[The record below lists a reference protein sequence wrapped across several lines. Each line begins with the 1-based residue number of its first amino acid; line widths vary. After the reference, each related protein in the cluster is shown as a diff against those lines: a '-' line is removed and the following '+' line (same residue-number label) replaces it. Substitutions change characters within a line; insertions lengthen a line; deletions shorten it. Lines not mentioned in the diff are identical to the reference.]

1 LTPSLSI
8 PRLGAEFVRVAALAL
23 AILLG
28 FGASAQARYASIV
41 IDYETG
47 RVLSEQGADER
58 RHPASLTKI
67 MTLYLIFEAL
77 DQGRITLNT
86 RWTVSEFAAGQSPT
100 KLGLDAGD
108 RVAVRDVILGLVT
121 RSANDAAVV
130 AAEGLAGSE
139 PRFAELMTRRAREI
153 GMPRTQFMNA
163 SGLPHDD
170 QITTARDM
178 ATLGREI
185 VRRFPHHYHYFSTR
199 EFTFEGRKFAN
210 HNRLMGWYE
219 GADGIKT
226 GFIRA
231 SGFNL
236 VASAVR
242 DGRRIVG
249 AVIGGPNP
257 SERDQY
263 MGRLLDAGF
272 GTGPGPSQVAQR
284 PQQTPRAQQTAQAP
298 RSQANSPQANPA
310 PRAQASSASPS
321 ATPANRANPP
331 QRAEQ
336 TAAVQHAQ
344 RPGEWGV
351 QVGAFAKQD
360 SARRAAQA
368 AQRVAPR
375 ILAEATI
382 DIAQGAS
389 SGPGKF
395 RARLVGL
402 TQTQAR
408 EACRVLDQ
416 RDMDCMTVGPLPAT
430 RPATRVAEAPAR

>member
-1 LTPSLSI
+1 LTDIHSTTD
-8 PRLGAEFVRVAALAL
+8 RTVRFIRTLAL
-23 AILLG
+23 GLAIIVG
-28 FGASAQARYASIV
+28 FAGAAQARYASIV

-67 MTLYLIFEAL
+67 MTLFLVFEGL
-77 DQGRITLNT
+77 DQGRFDLNT
-86 RWTVSEFAAGQSPT
+86 RWTVSPHAAAQPPT
-100 KLGLDAGD
+100 KLGLEAGD
-108 RVAVRDVILGLVT
+108 RVAVRDVILGMVT
-121 RSANDAAVV
+121 RSANDAAMVS
-130 AAEGLAGSE
+130 AEALAGSE
-139 PRFAELMTRRAREI
+139 ARFAASMNRRAREI
-153 GMPRTQFMNA
+153 GMTRTNFENPH
-163 SGLPHDD
+163 GLPNDA
-170 QITTARDM
+170 QVTTVRDM

-185 VRRFPHHYHYFSTR
+185 VRRFPHHYHFFATR
-199 EFTFEGRKFAN
+199 EFTFEGRDIRN

-226 GFIRA
+226 GFINA

-257 SERDQY
+257 SERDRH
-263 MGRLLDAGF
+263 MARLLNAGF
-272 GTGPGPSQVAQR
+272 GTAPGPAQTAQR
-284 PQQTPRAQQTAQAP
+284 AQTARAQQTAQADK
-298 RSQANSPQANPA
+298 PA
-310 PRAQASSASPS
+310 PSV
-321 ATPANRANPP
+321 RANPP

-336 TAAVQHAQ
+336 TAAVQHAP
-344 RPGEWGV
+344 RPGDWGV

-360 SARRAAQA
+360 AARRAAQA

-382 DIAQGAS
+382 DIAQSAAG
-389 SGPGKF
+389 GPGKF

-402 TQTQAR
+402 TQSQAR
-408 EACRVLDQ
+408 DVCRVLDQ
-416 RDMDCMTVGPLPAT
+416 RDMDCMTVGPLPARQPT
-430 RPATRVAEAPAR
+430 RMAQANAR

>member
-1 LTPSLSI
+1 MTPSLSTTRRCARI
-8 PRLGAEFVRVAALAL
+8 VPILTLIL
-23 AILLG
+23 AIVLG
-28 FGASAQARYASIV
+28 FASSAQARYASIV

-67 MTLYLIFEAL
+67 MTLYLVFEAL
-77 DQGRITLNT
+77 DQGRIALNT

-108 RVAVRDVILGLVT
+108 RVTVRDVILGLIT

-139 PRFAELMTRRAREI
+139 PRFAEIMTRRAREI
-153 GMPRTQFMNA
+153 GMPRTVFMNA

-170 QITTARDM
+170 QITTVRDM

-185 VRRFPHHYHYFSTR
+185 IRRFPHHYHYFSTR
-199 EFTFEGRKFAN
+199 EFTFEGRKFNN

-257 SERDQY
+257 SERDQH

-272 GTGPGPSQVAQR
+272 NGLPPPAQVAQR
-284 PQQTPRAQQTAQAP
+284 PQTPRPQTAQAP
-298 RSQANSPQANPA
+298 RPQQAA

-321 ATPANRANPP
+321 AAPATRANPP

-351 QVGAFAKQD
+351 QVGAFARQD

-368 AQRVAPR
+368 AQRIAPR
-375 ILAEATI
+375 ILADATV
-382 DIAQGAS
+382 DIVQGAA

-416 RDMDCMTVGPLPAT
+416 RDMDCMTVGPLPAA
-430 RPATRVAEAPAR
+430 RPGTRVAEAPAR